1 MTEEKKGNFPVIPN
15 AHWWGLRKKFQLSI
29 PGVVTDSYIAAVLNM
44 QAKSARANILPGL
57 KAAKI
62 IDQDG
67 KTLERAKR
75 WRDDEQYPKVCKEIV
90 KDMYPQELID
100 AVPDPISNRQAV
112 ERWFANHTGLG
123 EVAVRK
129 MVTFYTLLSEADP
142 NKGMEIVKTKQ
153 TIKKDKKEKIGSRTK
168 SSNPEISSHIPDKS
182 SDKPSRVEER
192 SGKPGIH
199 INLQIHISA
208 DASSDQ
214 IDQIFSSMAK
224 HIYREKI

>member
-1 MTEEKKGNFPVIPN
+1 MPEEKKGNFPVIPS
-15 AHWWGLRKKFQLSI
+15 AHWWGLRKKFQQSI

-44 QAKSARANILPGL
+44 QAISARANILPGL

-75 WRDDEQYPKVCKEIV
+75 WRDDEQYQKVCKEIV
-90 KDMYPQELID
+90 KDIYPQELID
-100 AVPDPISNRQAV
+100 AVPDPISNRPAV

-123 EVAVRK
+123 KVAVRK
-129 MVTFYTLLSEADP
+129 IVTFYTLLSEADP
-142 NKGMEIVKTKQ
+142 KKEMEIVKTKP
-153 TIKKDKKEKIGSRTK
+153 TIKKEKKEKKVAIPKIPTPDK
-168 SSNPEISSHIPDKS
+168 SSNIPDKS
-182 SDKPSRVEER
+182 SDKPGKTEER
-192 SGKPGIH
+192 LDKPGIH